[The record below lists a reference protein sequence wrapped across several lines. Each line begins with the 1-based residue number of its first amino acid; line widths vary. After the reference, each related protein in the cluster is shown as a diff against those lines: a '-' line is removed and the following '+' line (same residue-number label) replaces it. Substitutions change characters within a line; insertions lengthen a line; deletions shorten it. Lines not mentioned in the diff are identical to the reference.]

1 MVYSTE
7 DYATCNT
14 RACKDAAALRRRV
27 VDGNI
32 NTCFRFMPTEN
43 NKFLMVVL
51 DDYHPIYLVRIMAT
65 DRLSQVEMSV
75 GNYSELQ

>member
-7 DYATCNT
+7 DYAACNT
-14 RACKDAAALRRRV
+14 RACKDAAALRRPV

-32 NTCFRFMPTEN
+32 TTCFRFLPTEN

-51 DDYHPIYLVRIMAT
+51 DDYHPISLVRVMAT
-65 DRLSQVEMSV
+65 DHLFGVEMSV